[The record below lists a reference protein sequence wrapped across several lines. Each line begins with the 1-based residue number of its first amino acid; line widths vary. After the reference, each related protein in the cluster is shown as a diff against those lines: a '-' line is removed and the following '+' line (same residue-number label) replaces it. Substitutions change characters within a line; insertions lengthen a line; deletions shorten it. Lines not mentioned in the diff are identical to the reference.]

1 MKGPSF
7 CMTQNNARRLSPRL
21 AAKHSFLFKKEKSSR
36 KENLQMTT
44 LSRQGVEPVCKG
56 KRQAD
61 RVPLAGGGPGG
72 PGPGRWAEHGPGGG
86 VRGRAGPE
94 RRRLPKGG
102 QAAALWTPAPPPPT
116 ADDHTSRA
124 CAPGFGSRGGLPACP
139 GWSLPLPP
147 ALPPGQQ
154 RRWERDLVCL
164 HVTPSCR
171 GTSVLPARAP
181 AVRWSVM

>member
-102 QAAALWTPAPPPPT
+102 QAAALWTPAPPRPRRMTTLLGP
-116 ADDHTSRA
+116 
-124 CAPGFGSRGGLPACP
+124 APQALGLGAVCQHVPAGLCHSLRPSLQDSRGGGNGTWCVSMSHPRAV
-139 GWSLPLPP
+139 
-147 ALPPGQQ
+147 
-154 RRWERDLVCL
+154 ER
-164 HVTPSCR
+164 PSFLL
-171 GTSVLPARAP
+171 GHLQSGGP
-181 AVRWSVM
+181 